1 MNKKLK
7 LDNNT
12 LLKLAVAKLK
22 TTLQKFSEGC
32 ERHCEIDRARYI
44 RTDRKTFKKIGPD
57 GEPYY
62 RDELLYET
70 PQYFIKTTTHGTI
83 IDIERKPRSILQPK
97 IIVKKKRTLTR

>member
-7 LDNNT
+7 LDNNI

-22 TTLQKFSEGC
+22 TTLQKFGEDC
-32 ERHCEIDRARYI
+32 ERRCELDRARYI
-44 RTDRKTFKKIGPD
+44 RTDRKTFKKISPS

-70 PQYFIKTTTHGTI
+70 PRYFIKTTTHGTI
-83 IDIERKPRSILQPK
+83 IDIEEKPRSILQPK
-97 IIVKKKRTLTR
+97 VIVKKKRTFTK